1 MLAGESRRPAPGWR
15 PRRFQARCPVLLW
28 GASLFPPPVTCAE
41 LGPGLSPACSRCSS
55 RSRSAANRVRG
66 VLSPF
71 DSSQANVA
79 CCSTT
84 GTDRAGGRVGGVRVK
99 IWPLSV
105 PSLSRAAQP
114 RPLAGSQSVLPLPG
128 ELNGGAA
135 VPAIHPSLD
144 RDEPE
149 PARSVLAELDE
160 SRARQGDRLLIQ
172 SSISDLRHVPT
183 MRISSPASSPL
194 LPTPVGAPG
203 LLGRSAPQ
211 RFRPRG
217 HATQT
222 AVARGPHYIT
232 AA

>member
-1 MLAGESRRPAPGWR
+1 MATQRAVPLQG
-15 PRRFQARCPVLLW
+15 
-28 GASLFPPPVTCAE
+28 
-41 LGPGLSPACSRCSS
+41 SPAT
-55 RSRSAANRVRG
+55 
-66 VLSPF
+66 P
-71 DSSQANVA
+71 
-79 CCSTT
+79 
-84 GTDRAGGRVGGVRVK
+84 AGRIAV
-99 IWPLSV
+99 
-105 PSLSRAAQP
+105 
-114 RPLAGSQSVLPLPG
+114 VLPLPG
-128 ELNGGAA
+128 ELNGGAGR
-135 VPAIHPSLD
+135 PGNPSFD

-160 SRARQGDRLLIQ
+160 SRAHQGDRLLIQ
-172 SSISDLRHVPT
+172 SCIPDMRHVPT

>member
-1 MLAGESRRPAPGWR
+1 
-15 PRRFQARCPVLLW
+15 
-28 GASLFPPPVTCAE
+28 
-41 LGPGLSPACSRCSS
+41 
-55 RSRSAANRVRG
+55 
-66 VLSPF
+66 
-71 DSSQANVA
+71 
-79 CCSTT
+79 
-84 GTDRAGGRVGGVRVK
+84 VK

-114 RPLAGSQSVLPLPG
+114 RPLAGSQSSCPSQVNST
-128 ELNGGAA
+128 EARA

-160 SRARQGDRLLIQ
+160 SRAHQLDRLLIQ
-172 SSISDLRHVPT
+172 SSISDMRHVPT

-222 AVARGPHYIT
+222 AVTCGPHYIT